1 VTEPALPPLTVAGV
15 KEWLRLG
22 DQADD
27 EIVGWSLAA
36 TLDHVATLPY
46 IHAQP
51 DPADPETWGSDA
63 RLGTLMLTAR
73 TYRRRN
79 TPAGLE
85 SLGDQ
90 IAYTPQYDPDIE
102 RLLRVGKRAA
112 PGVG

>member
-1 VTEPALPPLTVAGV
+1 MTEVPVPPLTVEGV

-22 DQADD
+22 DDVDD
-27 EIVGWSLAA
+27 EVIGWSLWA
-36 TLDHVATLPY
+36 TLDHVARLPF
-46 IHAQP
+46 IALQP
-51 DPADPETWGSDA
+51 DPTDPDTWEIDA
-63 RLGTLMLTAR
+63 RLGTLMLAAR

-85 SLGDQ
+85 AMGDQ

-102 RLLRVGKRAA
+102 RLLRIGKRAA